1 MLSSYLILIHA
12 PTKDATISPLFMTGL
27 RAILIHASA
36 REATMVYSANTFGFH
51 YFNPRVREGCD
62 LIFPVAISFIVILI
76 HASARDATAKSY
88 KIGNNFTVLFRKF
101 VQIFDILILHISI
114 FLEKQEQYFYFC
126 SANLPGFLR
135 CFRFA
140 PTFSYIVCQ
149 NLRLVDFS
157 VEVF

>member
-1 MLSSYLILIHA
+1 
-12 PTKDATISPLFMTGL
+12 MTGL

-36 REATMVYSANTFGFH
+36 RDATIDDGKRIANLFILIHASARDATINTIKNTH
-51 YFNPRVREGCD
+51 
-62 LIFPVAISFIVILI
+62 IKHILI

-88 KIGNNFTVLFRKF
+88 KIGNNFTVLVRKF

-126 SANLPGFLR
+126 SANLPRFLR

>member
-1 MLSSYLILIHA
+1 
-12 PTKDATISPLFMTGL
+12 MTGL

-36 REATMVYSANTFGFH
+36 RDATINTIKNTHIKHILIHASARDATNNT
-51 YFNPRVREGCD
+51 
-62 LIFPVAISFIVILI
+62 ISQMRLRSILI

-88 KIGNNFTVLFRKF
+88 KIGNNFTVLVRKF

>member
-1 MLSSYLILIHA
+1 
-12 PTKDATISPLFMTGL
+12 MTGL

-36 REATMVYSANTFGFH
+36 RDATINTIKNTH
-51 YFNPRVREGCD
+51 
-62 LIFPVAISFIVILI
+62 IKHILI

-88 KIGNNFTVLFRKF
+88 KIGNNFTVLVRKF

-157 VEVF
+157 VETTNSTMSCFNPQSVSLTEPEYRENPTVA

>member
-36 REATMVYSANTFGFH
+36 RDATIDDGKRIANLF
-51 YFNPRVREGCD
+51 
-62 LIFPVAISFIVILI
+62 ILI

-114 FLEKQEQYFYFC
+114 FWKSKNNISIFVVRISRDFYVA
-126 SANLPGFLR
+126 SDSHQL
-135 CFRFA
+135 
-140 PTFSYIVCQ
+140 SHI
-149 NLRLVDFS
+149 
-157 VEVF
+157 

>member
-1 MLSSYLILIHA
+1 
-12 PTKDATISPLFMTGL
+12 MTGL

-36 REATMVYSANTFGFH
+36 RDATINTIKNTHIKHILIHASARDATINTIKNTH
-51 YFNPRVREGCD
+51 
-62 LIFPVAISFIVILI
+62 IKHILI

-88 KIGNNFTVLFRKF
+88 KIGNNFTVLVRKF

>member
-1 MLSSYLILIHA
+1 MRPWFIVQIPSDF
-12 PTKDATISPLFMTGL
+12 T
-27 RAILIHASA
+27 ILIHASA
-36 REATMVYSANTFGFH
+36 RNATIDDGKRIANLF
-51 YFNPRVREGCD
+51 
-62 LIFPVAISFIVILI
+62 ILI

-88 KIGNNFTVLFRKF
+88 KIGNNFAALFRKF
-101 VQIFDILILHISI
+101 IQKLGIVTFHISI
-114 FLEKQEQYFYFC
+114 FLEKQEQYFLFC

>member
-1 MLSSYLILIHA
+1 MKGATEVSFTVPSPPKGFNPRIHEECDLSINLCFCSMILIHA

-36 REATMVYSANTFGFH
+36 RDATINTIKNTH
-51 YFNPRVREGCD
+51 
-62 LIFPVAISFIVILI
+62 IKHILI

-88 KIGNNFTVLFRKF
+88 KIGNNFTVLVRKF

-126 SANLPGFLR
+126 SANLPGFLH
-135 CFRFA
+135 
-140 PTFSYIVCQ
+140 SH
-149 NLRLVDFS
+149 
-157 VEVF
+157 

>member
-1 MLSSYLILIHA
+1 MRPSSFLIMYVPFLHFNPRIRKGCDIADIRVFNRNIVLIHA
-12 PTKDATISPLFMTGL
+12 PVKG
-27 RAILIHASA
+27 
-36 REATMVYSANTFGFH
+36 
-51 YFNPRVREGCD
+51 
-62 LIFPVAISFIVILI
+62 
-76 HASARDATAKSY
+76 ATAKLY

-149 NLRLVDFS
+149 NLRLGDFS

>member
-1 MLSSYLILIHA
+1 MRQ
-12 PTKDATISPLFMTGL
+12 K
-27 RAILIHASA
+27 
-36 REATMVYSANTFGFH
+36 GF
-51 YFNPRVREGCD
+51 FAMIGFD
-62 LIFPVAISFIVILI
+62 ILI

-88 KIGNNFTVLFRKF
+88 KIGNNFTVLVRKF

-157 VEVF
+157 VETTNSTMSCFNPQSVSLTEPEYRENPTVA

>member
-1 MLSSYLILIHA
+1 M
-12 PTKDATISPLFMTGL
+12 PWV
-27 RAILIHASA
+27 LIHASA
-36 REATMVYSANTFGFH
+36 RDATGFCEMGVLH
-51 YFNPRVREGCD
+51 FSV
-62 LIFPVAISFIVILI
+62 LI

-101 VQIFDILILHISI
+101 VQKFDIVTFYISI
-114 FLEKQEQYFYFC
+114 FQKSKNNIFCFC

-149 NLRLVDFS
+149 NLKSLYFS
-157 VEVF
+157 VENFLVVHTLYSWVMILTSMFYTDHGVLSFLKKSVVCGIAFFISGDNI

>member
-1 MLSSYLILIHA
+1 MRPWFIVQIPSDF
-12 PTKDATISPLFMTGL
+12 T
-27 RAILIHASA
+27 ILIHASA
-36 REATMVYSANTFGFH
+36 RGATIDDGKRIANLF
-51 YFNPRVREGCD
+51 
-62 LIFPVAISFIVILI
+62 ILI

-88 KIGNNFTVLFRKF
+88 KIGNNFTVLVRKF

-157 VEVF
+157 VEYFLKSRTESTSFLL

>member
-27 RAILIHASA
+27 RA
-36 REATMVYSANTFGFH
+36 
-51 YFNPRVREGCD
+51 
-62 LIFPVAISFIVILI
+62 ILI

-149 NLRLVDFS
+149 NLKSLYFS
-157 VEVF
+157 VENFLVVHTLYQFRQSTTSIGATAPHGRGGFIPD

>member
-1 MLSSYLILIHA
+1 
-12 PTKDATISPLFMTGL
+12 MTGL

-36 REATMVYSANTFGFH
+36 RDATINTIKNTHIKHILIHASARDATDNNLAFF
-51 YFNPRVREGCD
+51 VC
-62 LIFPVAISFIVILI
+62 VAILI

-88 KIGNNFTVLFRKF
+88 KIGNNFTVLVRKF

>member
-36 REATMVYSANTFGFH
+36 RDATVFRAFL
-51 YFNPRVREGCD
+51 E
-62 LIFPVAISFIVILI
+62 ISIYILI

-101 VQIFDILILHISI
+101 VQIFDILIFHISI